1 MSFLINSYR
10 YVIAQESFDSYS
22 YTNDNATSSYTSVF
36 STRDAIGIRVNTG
49 GALVGVAPTAV
60 TWKIYKQ
67 QDPTGGNIEC
77 RIYTSVPE
85 TGRGTLQETSST
97 VPSIESLSDGEIFT
111 YTFSG
116 NYSLQADD
124 IICLF
129 NTDTSGSSGS
139 NYISYYY
146 NSSSADS
153 DNFTVCEYGGLAWEY
168 PADYSTYLQVVY

>member
-10 YVIAQESFDSYS
+10 YVIAEETFDSYS
-22 YTNDNATSSYTSVF
+22 YTNDNATSSSTSMF

-60 TWKIYKQ
+60 TWKIFKKE
-67 QDPTGGNIEC
+67 DPTGGNIEC
-77 RIYTSVPE
+77 RIYTSVPASGE
-85 TGRGTLQETSST
+85 GTLQETSST
-97 VPSIESLSDGEIFT
+97 VPSVESLTDGEVKT

-116 NYSLQADD
+116 SYSLQALD

-129 NTDTSGSSGS
+129 NTDTSGSSGAQ
-139 NYISYYY
+139 YISYYF

-153 DNFTVCEYGGLAWEY
+153 DNFTQCEYGGIAWSY
-168 PADYSTYLQVVY
+168 PDDYSTYLQVVY